1 VLSEHD
7 LLSVDPRNMDVE
19 RVKKDFDQFLQSYP
33 APTDEELHQLQE
45 LTEAIGNTWIKGNAE
60 FAYNRVMEVS
70 AKFQHY
76 TKLLESIMEEKRRQ
90 SQEAKL
96 LQGQRQRQQTDSTTT
111 TTDGE
116 RDGMLLGAKTI
127 PHSIS
132 DVILQSTHQ
141 QDFERKQSL
150 LYDDTGVDHALF
162 LLDGA
167 TKSVEKLTSPT
178 AEDSGMPVH
187 VPHVDGAGNLGGYSH
202 QLWCNRVIVRCLST
216 VVYILMY
223 SCDVVRL
230 LYGVYRYCM

>member
-1 VLSEHD
+1 MLSEHD

-19 RVKKDFDQFLQSYP
+19 RVKKDFDQFLQNYP

-76 TKLLESIMEEKRRQ
+76 TELLERIMEEKRRQ

-96 LQGQRQRQQTDSTTT
+96 LQGQRQQTDSTTT
-111 TTDGE
+111 TDGDG
-116 RDGMLLGAKTI
+116 DGMLLDTKTI

-141 QDFERKQSL
+141 HDFERKQSL
-150 LYDDTGVDHALF
+150 LYDDTGVDHALL

-167 TKSVEKLTSPT
+167 TKSVDKLTSPT
-178 AEDSGMPVH
+178 SVDSGMPVH
-187 VPHVDGAGNLGGYSH
+187 VLHVDGAENLGGTATS
-202 QLWCNRVIVRCLST
+202 
-216 VVYILMY
+216 
-223 SCDVVRL
+223 
-230 LYGVYRYCM
+230 YGVII

>member
-1 VLSEHD
+1 MLAHTHTHTHTYVHMQALDWCIESAGVLSEHD
-7 LLSVDPRNMDVE
+7 LLTVDPRNMDVE
-19 RVKKDFDQFLQSYP
+19 RVKKDVDQFLQNYP

-76 TKLLESIMEEKRRQ
+76 SKLLDSMMEEKKRQ

-96 LQGQRQRQQTDSTTT
+96 LQREETVSA

-116 RDGMLLGAKTI
+116 RDRMLLDAKAI

-132 DVILQSTHQ
+132 DVCLQSTHQ

-150 LYDDTGVDHALF
+150 LYDDTGVDHALL

-167 TKSVEKLTSPT
+167 TKSVDKLTSPT
-178 AEDSGMPVH
+178 LEDSGM
-187 VPHVDGAGNLGGYSH
+187 
-202 QLWCNRVIVRCLST
+202 Q
-216 VVYILMY
+216 
-223 SCDVVRL
+223 
-230 LYGVYRYCM
+230 CM